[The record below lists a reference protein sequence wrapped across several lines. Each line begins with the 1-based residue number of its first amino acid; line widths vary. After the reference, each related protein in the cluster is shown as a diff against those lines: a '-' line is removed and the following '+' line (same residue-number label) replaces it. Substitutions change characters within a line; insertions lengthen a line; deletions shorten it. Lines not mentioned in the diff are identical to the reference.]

1 MNAMRGKS
9 SLLNLILV
17 VLVVYGAFA
26 LVKHLGAGFQSRS
39 IAAQVKDR
47 LALER
52 GAGFTAQKGE
62 AVIREILNRE
72 GVILDEEGEG
82 EVEVIINN
90 DRQMIEYFFRYEV
103 DVDFLLFKQRRI
115 FQVEEEI
122 RSYS

>member
-9 SLLNLILV
+9 TFLNLILV
-17 VLVVYGAFA
+17 LLVAYGGFA
-26 LVKHLGAGFQSRS
+26 LVKHLGAGFQSKS

-72 GVILDEEGEG
+72 GVILDEEGDG
-82 EVEVIINN
+82 LVEVTINN

-103 DVDFLLFKQRRI
+103 DVNFLFFTQRRVFEI
-115 FQVEEEI
+115 EEEI